1 VADMDNLDN
10 LFSVSKTSSERT
22 GAPRKEGERVGENE
36 KLVAR
41 VSRLSTWH
49 FRQCFHQFILDNLQ
63 GEGRPGGR
71 P

>member
-1 VADMDNLDN
+1 MDNMDN
-10 LFSVSKTSSERT
+10 FFSVSKTSSERT
-22 GAPRKEGERVGENE
+22 GAPRGEGERVGENE

-49 FRQCFHQFILDNLQ
+49 FRQCFHQFILDNPR

>member
-1 VADMDNLDN
+1 MDNMDNLDN

-22 GAPRKEGERVGENE
+22 GAPRREGVGENE

-41 VSRLSTWH
+41 VSRVSTWH